1 MTQNTPYITD
11 DGKEYEI
18 RNVWSYNLDEE
29 MALVRE
35 ACVKYPFVAMVY
47 YKKLYKYRI
56 QNFQV

>member
-1 MTQNTPYITD
+1 MSQNTPYIAD

-18 RNVWSYNLDEE
+18 RNVWAYNLDEE

-47 YKKLYKYRI
+47 L
-56 QNFQV
+56 